1 METKEIVDEFFKIYS
16 SGKID
21 SSIDFIASTN
31 PWMERATDSLEQ
43 LKSQLRSLESM
54 LGEYYGY
61 NLMAEKALGNSLV
74 GFSYIANFDR
84 QPIRFIFVFYKPQ
97 DKWKIQKIN
106 FDIDLTDELTEFVK
120 QHMLSNSAAV

>member
-1 METKEIVDEFFKIYS
+1 VEPKEIVENFFNIYS

-21 SSIDFIASTN
+21 NSIDFIASTN

-61 NLMAEKALGNSLV
+61 HLMAEKTLGNSLV

-84 QPIRFIFVFYKPQ
+84 QPIRFIFVFYKATDQ
-97 DKWKIQKIN
+97 WKIHKLK
-106 FDIDLTDELTEFVK
+106 FDMDLDDELAEFVK
-120 QHMLSNSAAV
+120 QSMFM